1 MSIFSASLLEE
12 IRSRVDM
19 VEMVGQFVNLKR
31 AGENWKGLCP
41 FHTEK
46 TPSFTVHP
54 KKGIFHCFGCGAGG
68 DAFGFLMRQDRL
80 AFPEAVRLLAQRAGV
95 ELPSERRPEAAD
107 GKIEALRQIMARAA
121 EFYAEALWA
130 PGGDKARRYLEGR
143 GVDPEVARRFGL
155 GYAPEGWDHLLAFMR
170 GQSVTEEELAQAGLV
185 LPRQTGSGFYDRFRG
200 RLLFSIRD
208 GQGRVVAFG
217 GRALGPEEPKYLNSP
232 ETPLYVKGQILYALD
247 LAKGAM
253 RERNR
258 AIVVEGYLDCLM
270 AHQHGFTET
279 VAALGT
285 AFTQAQLALLQRS
298 ADEIVAVFDA
308 DAAGQKAAAR
318 IDELMSGP
326 ADLRSLGWSM
336 ARTGGFERAGHF
348 PVKVAVL
355 PPGHDPDSLLR
366 SQGAEA
372 FRSRVDEARSILS
385 FVMAQALAEEN
396 LASPRGRATAHARVA
411 LVLSKVP
418 NAEEATALAQ
428 QAARELGVDPTQ
440 LWIEA
445 QQLQRARF
453 SQGRG
458 GGASARAT
466 LPSTGAGWP
475 PPNLAERDL
484 LSLLL
489 QVEEAR
495 VSLLPGIEDDDI
507 AHPGLRALLAALRE
521 APGSPA
527 EALMTA
533 LPGDG
538 ERGLLA
544 ALLLEERR
552 WSDVRQQI
560 GELQRR
566 YEIRRRKK
574 RIRQVT
580 QAIIEAQATGDPALP
595 QLQAELGQLQREAE
609 AVRELSLIPAAG
621 PAAPGRP
628 TLAPGSTTP

>member
-121 EFYAEALWA
+121 KFYAEALWA

-458 GGASARAT
+458 GGASGRAT

-544 ALLLEERR
+544 ALLLEERN

-609 AVRELSLIPAAG
+609 AVRELSLTPAAG

-628 TLAPGSTTP
+628 MLAPGSTTP

>member
-1 MSIFSASLLEE
+1 MNIFSASLLEE

-170 GQSVTEEELAQAGLV
+170 GQSVAEEGLAQAGLV

-200 RLLFSIRD
+200 RLLFTIRD

-366 SQGAEA
+366 SQGADA

-489 QVEEAR
+489 QVKEAR

-544 ALLLEERR
+544 ALLLEERS

-595 QLQAELGQLQREAE
+595 QLEAELGQLQREAE
-609 AVRELSLIPAAG
+609 AVRELSLTPAAG
-621 PAAPGRP
+621 PPAPGRP